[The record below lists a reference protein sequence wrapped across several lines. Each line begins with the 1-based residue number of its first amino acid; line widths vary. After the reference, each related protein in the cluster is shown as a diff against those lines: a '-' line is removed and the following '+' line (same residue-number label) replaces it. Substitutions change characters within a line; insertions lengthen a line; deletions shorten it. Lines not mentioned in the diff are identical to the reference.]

1 MREDAEMAQK
11 RGEQLV
17 ACPGCGQLRAKGG
30 CLRCGFDA
38 DNAAAVARERAAHA
52 TDRARRR
59 AVWQRI
65 YQFIDG
71 LFHINGNDFIAFGKT
86 SAKWTLLGGS
96 VGALA
101 GIASA
106 IFLISLS
113 WATEVRI
120 ANIQIIFLLPFMG
133 FLVAWVYARF
143 GGTAVLGNNLVIDEV
158 NRNRSKIPLRM
169 APLVLLGTVITHLF
183 GGSAG
188 REGTAIQMG
197 ASLADGLRRLL
208 HLGPADRRLMIMAGI
223 SGGFGS
229 VFGVPVAGFAF
240 GMEVQSV
247 GRMRYE
253 GIIPCMAA
261 AYVGDLV
268 TRGLGAPHSHYP
280 ALINRAIEP
289 TLLLRVVIAGIL
301 FGLTSLFFIELT
313 HGIKYLMR
321 RITPWTPLYP
331 VFGGFAVLGLTYL
344 VGTTDYLGLSL
355 PLIHDSLDGTGV
367 VAAAFL
373 LKLIFTAVT
382 LGSGYLGGEVTPL
395 FVVGST
401 LGYTLGGLLG
411 VDPVLMASI
420 GMVAVFAGA
429 SNTPLAC
436 AIMGIELFGGG
447 SALYLFLG
455 CVAAYLASGHRGIYT
470 TQPISTP
477 KSLGVDVL
485 DGENLGALAQ
495 RRGTGWLPPLA
506 GLTGKVAQ
514 TPVSAFMTQ
523 RVTTVGGETPVDEL
537 VTLALGAGVRTVP
550 VVNGQ
555 GAVIGIV
562 TDHDLRRSGID
573 CSLSLLKTMRTAE
586 RALVLGGLHNW
597 QAQDVMS
604 APVVTVTHRTPLVNV
619 LQEMKSHRLKRLPVV
634 DDAGRLVG
642 IVTRSDVLRQIAF
655 ADPVLLLAEDVNFD
669 WSIKVGDLDLQ
680 PCSTVTG
687 ETPLAAVIRQMSEQG
702 HKRVVVLD
710 DASNVAGIV
719 TAEDLL
725 AQASGATERAAILTM
740 LQTGEQTDEGL
751 VQPVARFM
759 ISPVV
764 TVSAESMAID
774 AVRLL
779 IQNGIKR
786 LPVLDKNG
794 EVIGLIGRDG
804 LLRGILS
811 DAADSGRT

>member
-1 MREDAEMAQK
+1 MAQK
-11 RGEQLV
+11 STEQ
-17 ACPGCGQLRAKGG
+17 
-30 CLRCGFDA
+30 FDA
-38 DNAAAVARERAAHA
+38 DDATAIARLRAAQA
-52 TDRARRR
+52 TNRARRR
-59 AVWQRI
+59 ALWQRI
-65 YQFIDG
+65 YQFVDG

-96 VGALA
+96 VGVLA
-101 GIASA
+101 GVASA
-106 IFLISLS
+106 IFLISLA
-113 WATEVRI
+113 WATEVRV
-120 ANIQIIFLLPFMG
+120 ANIQIIFLLPLMG

-143 GGTAVLGNNLVIDEV
+143 GGTAALGNNLVIDEV

-208 HLGPADRRLMIMAGI
+208 RLGPDDRRLLIMAGI

-268 TRGLGAPHSHYP
+268 TRVLGAPHSHYP

-289 TLLLRVVIAGIL
+289 VLLLQVIIAGVL

-313 HGIKYLMR
+313 HGVKYLMR

-331 VFGGFAVLGLTYL
+331 MFGGFAVLGLTYL
-344 VGTTDYLGLSL
+344 VGSTDYLGLSL

-367 VAAAFL
+367 VAFAFL

-382 LGSGYLGGEVTPL
+382 LGTGYLGGEVTPL

-411 VDPVLMASI
+411 VDPILLASI

-455 CVAAYLASGHRGIYT
+455 CVVAYLASGHRGIYT
-470 TQPISTP
+470 TQPIGTP
-477 KSLGVDVL
+477 KSLGMDVL

-495 RRGTGWLPPLA
+495 RRGAGWLPPLA

-514 TPVSAFMTQ
+514 TPVWAFMTQ
-523 RVTTVGGETPVDEL
+523 PVITVRGETRVDEVVTT
-537 VTLALGAGVRTVP
+537 ALGGGVRTVP

-555 GAVIGIV
+555 EAIIGIV

-573 CSLSLLKTMRTAE
+573 CSLSLLKNMGNGE
-586 RALVLGGLHNW
+586 RALVLAGLHNW
-597 QAQDVMS
+597 QAHDVMS
-604 APVVTVTHRTPLVNV
+604 APVATVTHRTPLLDV
-619 LQEMKSHRLKRLPVV
+619 LKQMKLQRLKRLPVV
-634 DDAGRLVG
+634 DDSGRLAG

-655 ADPVLLLAEDVNFD
+655 ADPVLLLAGDVDFD
-669 WSIKVGDLDLQ
+669 WSVKVGDLDLQ
-680 PCSTVTG
+680 PCTTVT
-687 ETPLAAVIRQMSEQG
+687 EEASVAAVIRQMREQG
-702 HKRVVVLD
+702 QKRAVVLD
-710 DASNVAGIV
+710 GSGKVAGFV
-719 TAEDLL
+719 TADDLL
-725 AQASGATERAAILTM
+725 EHASDTAERAAILHM
-740 LQTGEQTDEGL
+740 WQTGEQIDERL
-751 VQPVARFM
+751 MQPVARFAT
-759 ISPVV
+759 SPVM
-764 TVSAESMAID
+764 TISAESKAID

-786 LPVLDKNG
+786 LPVLDENG
-794 EVIGLIGRDG
+794 QVIGLIGRDG
-804 LLRGILS
+804 LLRGILKV
-811 DAADSGRT
+811 

>member
-1 MREDAEMAQK
+1 MDRTSNAQFDTDDATVIA
-11 RGEQLV
+11 R
-17 ACPGCGQLRAKGG
+17 LRATQATK
-30 CLRCGFDA
+30 
-38 DNAAAVARERAAHA
+38 RAKR
-52 TDRARRR
+52 RAR
-59 AVWQRI
+59 WQRT
-65 YQFIDG
+65 YQFVDG
-71 LFHINGNDFIAFGKT
+71 LFHLNGNDFIAFGKT
-86 SAKWTLLGGS
+86 SAKWTLFGGS
-96 VGALA
+96 AGALA

-106 IFLISLS
+106 VFLISLN
-113 WATEVRI
+113 WATEVRV
-120 ANIQIIFLLPFMG
+120 ANPQIIFLLPFMG

-143 GGTAVLGNNLVIDEV
+143 GGAAALGNNLVIDEV

-208 HLGPADRRLMIMAGI
+208 RLGPDDRRLLIMAGI

-229 VFGVPVAGFAF
+229 VFGVPVAGFVF

-247 GRMRYE
+247 GRIRYE

-268 TRGLGAPHSHYP
+268 TRALGAPHSHYP

-289 TLLLRVVIAGIL
+289 ALLFQVIVAGVL
-301 FGLTSLFFIELT
+301 FGLTSLLFIELT
-313 HGIKYLMR
+313 HGVKYLMR

-331 VFGGFAVLGLTYL
+331 VFGGCAVLGLTYL

-355 PLIHDSLDGTGV
+355 PLIHDSLDGAGV
-367 VAAAFL
+367 VAFAFL

-382 LGSGYLGGEVTPL
+382 LGTGYLGGEVTPL

-411 VDPVLMASI
+411 VDPVFLAAI

-455 CVAAYLASGHRGIYT
+455 CVVAYLASGHRGIYT
-470 TQPISTP
+470 TQPIGTP

-495 RRGTGWLPPLA
+495 RRGAGWLPPVA

-514 TPVSAFMTQ
+514 TPASAFMTKS
-523 RVTTVGGETPVDEL
+523 VTAVRGETPLDDL
-537 VTLALGAGVRTVP
+537 ATLALGAGVRSVP
-550 VVNGQ
+550 VINDR

-562 TDHDLRRSGID
+562 ADRDLRRSGLD
-573 CSLSLLKTMRTAE
+573 CSISLLKNMRNGE
-586 RALVLGGLHNW
+586 RALALAGLHNW

-604 APVVTVTHRTPLVNV
+604 APVATVAQRTPLLDV
-619 LQEMKSHRLKRLPVV
+619 LKQMKLQRLKRLPVV
-634 DDAGRLVG
+634 DDAGLLAG
-642 IVTRSDVLRQIAF
+642 IVTRSDALRQIAF
-655 ADPVLLLAEDVNFD
+655 ADPVLLLAGDANFD
-669 WSIKVGDLDLQ
+669 WSVQVGDLDLQ
-680 PCSTVTG
+680 PCITVTA
-687 ETPLAAVIRQMSEQG
+687 ETPLAAVIERMREQG
-702 HKRVVVLD
+702 QKRAVALD
-710 DASNVAGIV
+710 DAGKVAGIV

-725 AQASGATERAAILTM
+725 AQASGAAERTGILTM
-740 LQTGEQTDEGL
+740 LQTGEQTDESL
-751 VQPVARFM
+751 TQPVARFI

-786 LPVLDKNG
+786 LPVLDENG
-794 EVIGLIGRDG
+794 EVLGLIGRDG
-804 LLRGILS
+804 LLRGILK
-811 DAADSGRT
+811 A